1 MHRIITVNGQT
12 IEYTLKISKRSR
24 SMRISIHPD
33 GEVVVSVP
41 RLMSLGFFV
50 DNFVK
55 RKADWILAKQKH
67 FKSFGPVAFVKK
79 TKSEKRAEYLNNKE
93 IARKLVEKKVAEHN
107 KFYNYKIGRIAI
119 RNQRTRWGSC
129 SKRGNLNFN
138 YKLALIPEKLADY
151 IVVHEI
157 CHLGELNHSK
167 RFWDLVARTMPDH
180 RALRAELNK
189 IGINYQ

>member
-1 MHRIITVNGQT
+1 MYRTITVNGQT

-24 SMRISIHPD
+24 SLRISIHPD
-33 GEVVVSVP
+33 GDVIVSVP
-41 RLMSLGFFV
+41 RLMKFGFFV

-55 RKADWILAKQKH
+55 RKAEWILAKQEH
-67 FKSFGPVAFVKK
+67 FKSLGLANFVKK
-79 TKSEKRAEYLNNKE
+79 TKSEKRAEYLKNKE
-93 IARKLVEKKVAEHN
+93 VARVLVEKKVAEYN

-129 SKRGNLNFN
+129 SKKGNLNFN

-167 RFWDLVARTMPDH
+167 RFWDLVARTIPDH

>member
-1 MHRIITVNGQT
+1 MQKTIIVNGQT

-24 SMRISIHPD
+24 SLRISVHPD
-33 GEVVVSVP
+33 GEVVVSVT
-41 RLMSLGFFV
+41 RLMNIGFFV
-50 DNFVK
+50 DNFIK

-67 FKSFGPVAFVKK
+67 FRSIGPVTIVKK
-79 TKSEKRAEYLNNKE
+79 TKAEKRAEYLNNKE
-93 IARKLVEKKVAEHN
+93 IARKLVEEKVAEYN
-107 KFYNYKIGRIAI
+107 KFYNYKIGRISI
-119 RNQRTRWGSC
+119 RSQRTRWGSC

-167 RFWDLVARTMPDH
+167 RFWDLVARTMPEH
-180 RALRAELNK
+180 RSLRAELNK